1 MNYVFAIVLRAEDVS
16 MNKTEKVPVLIELM
30 L

>member
-1 MNYVFAIVLRAEDVS
+1 MNYVFAIVLRAEEVS
-16 MNKTEKVPVLIELM
+16 MNKTKKVPVLIELM